1 MENVYEEEGMKIVI
15 IGDGKV
21 GFKLAEQLAQE
32 NYDVVMI
39 DSNETILRD
48 SMDRLDISCVT
59 GNGCSIEVQKEA
71 DVPRSEL
78 VIACTSTDEI
88 NMLSCL
94 IAKRLG
100 TKHTIARVRNPVYY
114 EQIDLLKEDMHLSM
128 VVNPERMVALDISRI
143 LILPDTS
150 MVETFAKGRVELVE
164 FALYEGCQLIGYSL
178 AEIYI
183 KTKVKFLVCAV
194 EQGEN
199 FIIPKGDYVCQTGDR
214 LFITAAHD
222 ELVRLFRK
230 YGQIKARIRNVM
242 IGGGGRISYYL
253 SRQLLKLGF
262 EVKIIERNET
272 RCLELYELLPQA
284 TIILGDAND
293 HELLQEE
300 GIERTDAFIALTGM
314 DEENIVMSLFAKS
327 KKVPKIIVKVNAD
340 SRAKML
346 DSLGFDCV
354 VSPKI
359 ATADA
364 ILSYV
369 RAKRNSQGSANVE
382 SLLQLADE
390 KLEAIEF
397 YINKKSKYTNVKL
410 KVLPIKTNNIIACI
424 ARNREIIIP
433 GGEDAIQVGDY
444 VIVITTE
451 THIQDFWDI
460 LNPSLMNR
468 DELDHSRF

>member
-1 MENVYEEEGMKIVI
+1 MKIVI

-32 NYDVVMI
+32 NYDIVMI
-39 DSNETILRD
+39 DSNESILRD

-71 DVPRSEL
+71 DVMHSDL

-94 IAKRLG
+94 IAKKLG
-100 TKHTIARVRNPVYY
+100 AEYTIARVRNPVYY
-114 EQIDLLKEDMHLSM
+114 HQIDLLKEDLRLSM
-128 VVNPERMVALDISRI
+128 VVNPELMVALDISRI

-164 FALYEGCQLIGYSL
+164 FALQAKNELIGHSL
-178 AEIYI
+178 ADVYK
-183 KTKVKFLVCAV
+183 KTQVKFLVCAV
-194 EQGEN
+194 EKGEELL
-199 FIIPKGDYVCQTGDR
+199 IPKGDYVCEPGDR
-214 LFITAAHD
+214 LFITAAHS
-222 ELVRLFRK
+222 ELVRFFHR
-230 YGQIKARIRNVM
+230 YGQKKLKIRNVL

-253 SRQLLKLGF
+253 SKRLLELGF
-262 EVKIIERNET
+262 DVKIIERNEE
-272 RCLELYELLPQA
+272 RCIELYELLPKA
-284 TIILGDAND
+284 TIIHGDAND
-293 HELLQEE
+293 HELLLEE
-300 GIERTDAFIALTGM
+300 GVERADAFIALTGM

-327 KKVPKIIVKVNAD
+327 CGIRKIIVKVNAD
-340 SRAKML
+340 NRARML
-346 DSLGFDCV
+346 ESLGFDSI
-354 VSPKI
+354 VSPKV

-369 RAKRNSQGSANVE
+369 RAKRNSRGSANVE
-382 SLLQLADE
+382 SLLQLVDE

-397 YINKKSKYTNVKL
+397 YINKASRYTNVKL
-410 KVLPIKTNNIIACI
+410 KDLPIKVNNIVACI

-433 GGEDAIQVGDY
+433 GGEDMMKVGDY

-451 THIQDFWDI
+451 SHIQDFWDI
-460 LNPSLMNR
+460 LNPSLMHR
-468 DELDHSRF
+468 DEMERTKY